1 MNVYVFI
8 AAILFEIALGSF
20 VIWGML
26 YRDKFDALIDGVEA
40 NIKKAARA
48 IKVGITSVKVR
59 IAKRWLRQAEIDV
72 VSDEEKKLIAIQF
85 LTDRH
90 LIVQPIQ
97 GGKTE

>member
-1 MNVYVFI
+1 MNLYAFI
-8 AAILFEIALGSF
+8 AALVFEISLASF

-26 YRDKFDALIDGVEA
+26 YRDKFDALIDGIEA

-72 VSDEEKKLIAIQF
+72 VSAEEKKQIAIQF
-85 LTDRH
+85 LADRH
-90 LIVQPIQ
+90 LIVQPVQ